1 MSKKILFLGVSLF
14 FFCVFLCCWVLSP
27 TQGQRSDENGP
38 AMSAST
44 VTVAVGLVDLPA
56 LTREP
61 QEQEEAPPEITAL
74 SAVDQKLE
82 KLGFGNSA
90 DVQKINVNVTE
101 K

>member
-1 MSKKILFLGVSLF
+1 MSKKMFFLGVSLF
-14 FFCVFLCCWVLSP
+14 FFCVFLCCWVLYP
-27 TQGQRSDENGP
+27 AQGQRSDENGP

-56 LTREP
+56 PNREP
-61 QEQEEAPPEITAL
+61 QEEVSPKVTVL